1 MLSNSLDDRENN
13 QVKIKGT
20 ENYQMPPPYREFTLI
35 KDDNTRD
42 RSSHQRCSVTI
53 EVLRNF
59 AKFTGKHL
67 CQSLFSSFR
76 LMWSLKKHLETMLKS
91 NLKDILIKNLELPQ
105 KILIC
110 R

>member
-59 AKFTGKHL
+59 VKFTGKHL
-67 CQSLFSSFR
+67 CQSLFFSLDVVINKTFR
-76 LMWSLKKHLETMLKS
+76 
-91 NLKDILIKNLELPQ
+91 NYAQ
-105 KILIC
+105 K
-110 R
+110 